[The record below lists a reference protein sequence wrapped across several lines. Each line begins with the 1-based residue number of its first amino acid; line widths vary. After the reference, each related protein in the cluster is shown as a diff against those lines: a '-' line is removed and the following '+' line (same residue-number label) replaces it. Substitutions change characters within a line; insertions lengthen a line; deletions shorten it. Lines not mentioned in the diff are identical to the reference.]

1 MHFFLV
7 VFLVLSVVT
16 LNRLVSIC
24 RQNSPTHNISLGYS
38 LNLPPISLC
47 VHIAAADVM
56 YQENTVHCGI
66 LWNPCR
72 QDPEI
77 DVLVSNIICKKVRR
91 EHLIAT
97 ELKIL
102 SGNHNLD
109 RNVYSS
115 FFADWLVS

>member
-1 MHFFLV
+1 MHCFLV

-16 LNRLVSIC
+16 LSRLVSLWS
-24 RQNSPTHNISLGYS
+24 QNSLPRNISLGYS

-77 DVLVSNIICKKVRR
+77 DVLVSNMQKSSQGTPDIT
-91 EHLIAT
+91 T
-97 ELKIL
+97 EIFI
-102 SGNHNLD
+102 
-109 RNVYSS
+109 RQP
-115 FFADWLVS
+115 